1 MITDVNDSPPIF
13 QFKNYHGEVEENSP
27 SGTEVIVLE
36 AYDPDEKTPMGVMK
50 AQIQLS
56 RSP

>member
-1 MITDVNDSPPIF
+1 MNDSPPMF
-13 QFKNYHGEVEENSP
+13 QFKNYQDEVEENSP

-36 AYDPDEKTPMGVMK
+36 AYDPDKKIPIEVMD